1 MSCCRACASSGP
13 GKCEVR
19 RILAAILF
27 LGLAGPAF
35 AQTTGEE
42 PTKEMLAK
50 NNQLFLTLARQALHW
65 DEPTEP
71 FHMVGPLYYVGTRGL
86 GAFLFVTSEGHI
98 LLNTG
103 MPESGELIVASISHL
118 GFKPEDIKLLINGH
132 AHVDHAGAMAYMKG
146 ATGAELAVMDGDVA
160 AMEDGGKSDFQYG
173 ADWQVMGFPPVDV
186 DRVLRD
192 GERVTLGEVALTA
205 LSTPGHT
212 QGSTTWVTELVED
225 GKVYLVVFPDGAG
238 FNPGYRIM
246 QDPSYP
252 GIEAD
257 YRRTHH
263 RLEMLKPDIWATAHP
278 ESSAMEE
285 KRERAKTEGLAAWID
300 PEGYRLFVAKE
311 KLEFEA
317 LVNEEMGVTVPE

>member
-1 MSCCRACASSGP
+1 MS
-13 GKCEVR
+13 VR
-19 RILAAILF
+19 FLLVPILL
-27 LGLAGPAF
+27 LGLFAPVS

-42 PTKEMLAK
+42 PTKEVLAK
-50 NNQLFLTLARQALHW
+50 DNQLFLTLARQALQW
-65 DEPTEP
+65 DEPMEP
-71 FHMVGPLYYVGTRGL
+71 FHIAGPLYYVGTRGL
-86 GAFLFVTSEGHI
+86 SAFLFVTAEGNI

-103 MPESGELIVASISHL
+103 MPESGALIVSSISSL
-118 GFKPEDIKLLINGH
+118 GFKPEDIRILISGH
-132 AHVDHAGAMAYMKG
+132 AHVDHAGALAYIKALSG
-146 ATGAELAVMDGDVA
+146 ATLAVMEGDVA
-160 AMEDGGKSDFQYG
+160 PMEDGGKSDFQYG
-173 ADWQVMGFPPVDV
+173 TDWQVMGFPPVGV

-192 GERVTLGEVALTA
+192 GERVTLGEVSLTA

-212 QGSTTWVTELVED
+212 RGATTWVAELVEN

-238 FNPGYRIM
+238 FNPGYRIV

-278 ESSAMEE
+278 EVSLMEE
-285 KRERAKTEGLAAWID
+285 KRERAKTEGIAAWID
-300 PEGYRLFVAKE
+300 PEGYRRFVAKE

-317 LVNEEMGVTVPE
+317 LVDEEMGATVAE